1 VENQTILK
9 MKKYKIV
16 YYTLVLLTLSI
27 SNVNNSIAQQTQP
40 IINATLS
47 GTVIDAVTKEPLVGV
62 TVRLDAVTHQ
72 VTTDNKG
79 LFQFVTGQKLPLTID
94 LSLVGYLP
102 KRVVVTTSPTVIE
115 LSPRLESLE
124 QRLIVC

>member
-1 VENQTILK
+1 LLLNIVLTFNPQDVENQTILK

-79 LFQFVTGQKLPLTID
+79 LLNFDEYCRYYWLCI
-94 LSLVGYLP
+94 
-102 KRVVVTTSPTVIE
+102 
-115 LSPRLESLE
+115 
-124 QRLIVC
+124 CC